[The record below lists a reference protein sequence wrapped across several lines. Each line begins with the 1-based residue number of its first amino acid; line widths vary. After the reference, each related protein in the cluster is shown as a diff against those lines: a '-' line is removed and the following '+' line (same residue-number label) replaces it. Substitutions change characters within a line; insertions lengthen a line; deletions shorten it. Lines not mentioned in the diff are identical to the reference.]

1 MKQIAF
7 AFVLSF
13 FASAVSADVS
23 WFVADRNSTCTGHEI
38 DGSITC
44 EGGHIGDAPLVCATP
59 PSFPL
64 STSITYTLSQWEN
77 AQAAA
82 PAIRGREP
90 NPLDKRVS
98 CSIPLLGGSSCFAHC
113 FALGYC
119 NSYCDQGICK
129 CKCYDQ
135 STFLGGIDICHKTSC
150 H

>member
-1 MKQIAF
+1 MKSITF
-7 AFVLSF
+7 AIILSVF
-13 FASAVSADVS
+13 SAAVSADQS
-23 WFVADRNSTCTGHEI
+23 WFVADRNTTCTGHDT

-44 EGGHIGDAPLVCATP
+44 ERGHVSEAPLNP
-59 PSFPL
+59 
-64 STSITYTLSQWEN
+64 Y
-77 AQAAA
+77 AAA
-82 PAIRGREP
+82 PAIRGREA

-129 CKCYDQ
+129 CKCYDE
-135 STFLGGIDICHKTSC
+135 STFLGGIDVCHKTTC